1 MAPSTLHDDH
11 LSLTLAFSSTFDD
24 DQLSFTLTF
33 STSPKYRS
41 SSSTRLLFHPNFYLG
56 LVHTE
61 KEQTHFQVQ
70 QHTKLFALV
79 TSPPLLISTNGFAII
94 SLCDNLHD
102 PHPESMQILQLFKYM
117 FIIYIGYK
125 IQSQNLGFTMH
136 ALQF

>member
-1 MAPSTLHDDH
+1 MAPSTLHDAH
-11 LSLTLAFSSTFDD
+11 SSLTLAFSSTFHDD
-24 DQLSFTLTF
+24 HHLSF
-33 STSPKYRS
+33 STSPNYRS
-41 SSSTRLLFHPNFYLG
+41 SSSTRLLFHPNFYLC

-61 KEQTHFQVQ
+61 KEQTHLQVQ

-79 TSPPLLISTNGFAII
+79 TNPPLLISTNGCAII
-94 SLCDNLHD
+94 SLCDNLHH

-117 FIIYIGYK
+117 FVINIGYK